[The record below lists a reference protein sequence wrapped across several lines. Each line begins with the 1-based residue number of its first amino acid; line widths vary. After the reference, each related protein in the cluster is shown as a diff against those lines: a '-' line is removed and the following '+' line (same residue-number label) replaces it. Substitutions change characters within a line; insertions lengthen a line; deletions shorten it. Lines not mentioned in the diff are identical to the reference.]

1 MAGDRII
8 CHCKQV
14 SYIDIR
20 KAMINGA
27 RTVEEI
33 KEMTGA
39 ATGCGRCVGEI
50 EKILASVCGCKG
62 VSLEAVVN
70 AVKDGAVVFLPHV
83 NYSKAKSSLRKVDGE
98 FAIQQGLSA
107 IKGVGEVAAKAIL
120 DERKA
125 NGPYRSLDDFLDR
138 VEGRKVNKKVKE
150 LLIENGALEF
160 KKNKYIERTKKY
172 NSALYGRAM
181 NK

>member
-1 MAGDRII
+1 MAGDKII

-50 EKILASVCGCKG
+50 EKILSSVCGCKG
-62 VSLEAVVN
+62 VSLETVVN
-70 AVKDGAVVFLPHV
+70 AVK
-83 NYSKAKSSLRKVDGE
+83 
-98 FAIQQGLSA
+98 
-107 IKGVGEVAAKAIL
+107 
-120 DERKA
+120 
-125 NGPYRSLDDFLDR
+125 
-138 VEGRKVNKKVKE
+138 
-150 LLIENGALEF
+150 NGADTTDKVSEKTGAGSACGRCKALVQNIIEL
-160 KKNKYIERTKKY
+160 KK
-172 NSALYGRAM
+172 
-181 NK
+181 